1 MVQAGYTAPNI
12 SKNVSI
18 AHGVRLFFQRDTGT
32 SWLCLGDI
40 TDLSVNPVAEFVEH
54 FSNHDGQNALSK
66 RILQNKSMTIDAT
79 LNEINQENLQLM
91 LLGGT
96 YATGSVNYLYQ
107 EVLTAV
113 AGGPWTTTETAI
125 ASSVS
130 LVLEDGTAVPST
142 DYAVVAKVITTASGA
157 TVLDSSTAKINV
169 QYSVALTGAMQTE
182 LLNDTNITGAVQFHI
197 LNTSGG
203 VAQIYE
209 FDSCFIS
216 PNGSVNLPSDGIQ
229 TLPLTITT
237 LIKNNKIGRSYFK
250 NA

>member
-1 MVQAGYTAPNI
+1 MVQAGYSAPNI
-12 SKNVSI
+12 AKNVSI

-79 LNEINQENLQLM
+79 LNEINDENLQLM

-107 EVLTAV
+107 ETLTAV
-113 AGGPWTTTETAI
+113 DGGPWTTAETMI
-125 ASSVS
+125 ASSV
-130 LVLEDGTAVPST
+130 VVKLEDGTLVGSGDYTALSKTIT
-142 DYAVVAKVITTASGA
+142 DSGTAMTGIT
-157 TVLDSSTAKINV
+157 KINV
-169 QYSVALTGAMQTE
+169 QYTVALTGARQTE

-197 LNTSGG
+197 LNNAGG

-216 PNGSVNLPSDGIQ
+216 PNGSISLPADGIQ